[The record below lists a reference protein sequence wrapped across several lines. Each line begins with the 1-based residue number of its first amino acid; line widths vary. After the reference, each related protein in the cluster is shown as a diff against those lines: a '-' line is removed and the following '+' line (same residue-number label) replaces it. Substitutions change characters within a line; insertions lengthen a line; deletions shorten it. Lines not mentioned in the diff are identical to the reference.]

1 MSRDLVER
9 ATGAFVKRR
18 ISVLKVGS
26 MVTGIHTIRRFVF
39 CIALTLG
46 LSGIAQ
52 EIEDSASDDASQAI
66 PAIPGVTED
75 QILFGQS
82 AAFEGPAA
90 ALGRGMNLGIKAA
103 FAEVNATGGVYG
115 RELKLVQRNDGYEP
129 ELAIVNSRA
138 LLEEDQVFA
147 LIGGVGTPTSRA
159 ALPIADSAKVPY
171 IAPFTG
177 AGFLRDSTSYS
188 VNLRASY
195 DQETSRI
202 VQYLTDTLNVSRIA
216 VVYQND
222 SYGQVGLQGVQKAMG
237 ALGRELVGIGAY
249 PRNTKAVK
257 TALLDVAKTNP
268 EAIVIIGAYAPTAEF
283 ILWAKKLGLDSVFF
297 TISFVGSQ
305 ALASALGEQ
314 GKGVYVSQVVPTPDS
329 KELLIAWQYREALR
343 KHDPLAET
351 GFVSFEGYLAGRM
364 TISLLEEAGREL
376 TRAKFMDAM
385 RNMTFDDL
393 DGFSLQF
400 GETDN
405 QGSDQVFLT
414 MIGDN
419 QTYQAVQ

>member
-1 MSRDLVER
+1 MV
-9 ATGAFVKRR
+9 RR
-18 ISVLKVGS
+18 VIFFAAIMLGLGVLTQETQDPSIGESSQVVPA
-26 MVTGIHTIRRFVF
+26 VTGVT
-39 CIALTLG
+39 
-46 LSGIAQ
+46 
-52 EIEDSASDDASQAI
+52 DD
-66 PAIPGVTED
+66 E
-75 QILFGQS
+75 ILFGQS

-103 FAEVNATGGVYG
+103 FAEVNARGGVYG

-177 AGFLRDSTSYS
+177 AGFLRDSSSYS

-202 VQYLTDTLNVSRIA
+202 VEYLTDTLNISRIA

-222 SYGQVGLQGVQKAMG
+222 SYGQVGLQGVQKAMDEI
-237 ALGRELVGIGAY
+237 GRELVGIGAY
-249 PRNTKAVK
+249 PRNTRAVK
-257 TALLDVAKTNP
+257 TALLDVAKTDP

-283 ILWAKKLGLDSVFF
+283 ILWAKKINLDSVFF

-343 KHDPLAET
+343 KFDPLAET

-364 TISLLEEAGREL
+364 TVSLLEEAGREL

-400 GETDN
+400 GTTDN